1 MNATLHVVGNADEHH
16 VNMRLPPSTFTFCSC
31 PSTSSFPGDPDAWRQ
46 RSRNV
51 LLWRRSMPHTTT
63 LPTRSAGANAL
74 HAARTQFD
82 AAADH
87 LALDSGVRAVLRV
100 PQREYTVNFPVKLDD
115 GSVEVFQGYRVQH
128 NVARGPA
135 KGGLR
140 FHPATDLDDVRALA
154 MWMTWKCA
162 LVGVPFGG
170 AKGGVTCDPTKM
182 SPKELEA
189 LTRRFA
195 TELEGIIGPDSDI
208 PAPDVGTNAQTMAW
222 IMDTVS
228 MHRGYSV
235 PGVVTGKPI
244 AIGGSVGRSDATGQG
259 VVYTIADAARRLGF
273 ELAGARVAVQGFG
286 NVGEA
291 TARLLH
297 QAGASVVAITDV
309 RGGVMNPDG
318 LDVPFLRRYL
328 GEHGTIAGAPGTRPI
343 DNDELFALDLDVLV
357 LAALEGQI
365 TAANART
372 VNARILAEA
381 ANGPVTPDADPI
393 LRHNGVLVIPDI
405 LCNAGGVIVSYF
417 EWAQNRAAL
426 AWTLDEINDR
436 LERQIIAAADAVWNR
451 AAADD
456 IDPRL
461 AAHAIALE
469 QVAEATLL
477 RGLYP

>member
-1 MNATLHVVGNADEHH
+1 MHQV
-16 VNMRLPPSTFTFCSC
+16 
-31 PSTSSFPGDPDAWRQ
+31 
-46 RSRNV
+46 
-51 LLWRRSMPHTTT
+51 HTGTT
-63 LPTRSAGANAL
+63 PSAGGKAL
-74 HAARTQFD
+74 EAALAQFD

-87 LALDSGVRAVLRV
+87 LGLEAGLRAVLRV
-100 PQREYTVNFPVKLDD
+100 PKREYTVHFPVKRDD

-140 FHPATDLDDVRALA
+140 FHPRTDLDDVRALA
-154 MWMTWKCA
+154 MWMTWKAA
-162 LVGVPFGG
+162 LVDVPFGG
-170 AKGGVTCDPTKM
+170 AKGGVTCDPM
-182 SPKELEA
+182 SMSSKELEG

-244 AIGGSVGRSDATGQG
+244 AIGGSVGRADATGQG
-259 VVYTIADAARRLGF
+259 VLYTIADAARRDGF
-273 ELAGARVAVQGFG
+273 ELEGSRVAVQGFG

-297 QAGASVVAITDV
+297 EAGARVVAITDV
-309 RGGVMNPDG
+309 SGGVARADG
-318 LDVPFLRRYL
+318 LDVPFLRRHL
-328 GEHGTIAGAPGTRPI
+328 VEHGSIAGAPGTRPI
-343 DNDELFALDLDVLV
+343 DNDELFGLDVDVLV

-365 TAANART
+365 TAANADT
-372 VNARILAEA
+372 VRARILAEA

-393 LRHNGVLVIPDI
+393 LRRNGVVILPDI

-426 AWTLDEINDR
+426 AWTLDQVNER
-436 LERQIIAAADAVWNR
+436 LRKQILAAADAVWAR
-451 AAADD
+451 AGTDG

-461 AAHAIALE
+461 AAQAIAVE
-469 QVAEATLL
+469 RVAEATRL

>member
-1 MNATLHVVGNADEHH
+1 MHEV
-16 VNMRLPPSTFTFCSC
+16 
-31 PSTSSFPGDPDAWRQ
+31 Q
-46 RSRNV
+46 SRTK
-51 LLWRRSMPHTTT
+51 P
-63 LPTRSAGANAL
+63 SAGGKAL
-74 HAARTQFD
+74 EAALAQFD

-87 LALDSGVRAVLRV
+87 LGLEAGLRALLRV
-100 PQREYTVNFPVKLDD
+100 PKREFTVHFPVKRDD

-128 NVARGPA
+128 NIARGPA

-140 FHPATDLDDVRALA
+140 FHPRTDLDDVRALA
-154 MWMTWKCA
+154 MWMTWKAA
-162 LVGVPFGG
+162 LVDVPFGG
-170 AKGGVTCDPTKM
+170 AKGGVTCDPSVM
-182 SPKELEA
+182 STKELEA
-189 LTRRFA
+189 MTRRFA
-195 TELEGIIGPDSDI
+195 TELEGVIGPDSDI

-244 AIGGSVGRSDATGQG
+244 AIGGSVGRADATGQG
-259 VVYTIADAARRLGF
+259 VVYTIADAARRGGF
-273 ELAGARVAVQGFG
+273 ELEGSRVAVQGFG

-297 QAGASVVAITDV
+297 EAGAHVVAITDV
-309 RGGVMNPDG
+309 HGGVTHADG
-318 LDVPFLRRYL
+318 LDVPFLRRHL

-343 DNDELFALDLDVLV
+343 DNDELFGLDVDVLV

-365 TAANART
+365 TAHNADT
-372 VNARILAEA
+372 VRARILAEA
-381 ANGPVTPDADPI
+381 ANGPVAPDADPI
-393 LRHNGVLVIPDI
+393 LRRNGVVVLPDI

-426 AWTLDEINDR
+426 AWTLDQVNER
-436 LERQIIAAADAVWNR
+436 LRRQILAAADAVWDR
-451 AAADD
+451 AGADG

-461 AAHAIALE
+461 AAQVIAVE
-469 QVAEATLL
+469 RVAEATRL

>member
-1 MNATLHVVGNADEHH
+1 M
-16 VNMRLPPSTFTFCSC
+16 
-31 PSTSSFPGDPDAWRQ
+31 Q
-46 RSRNV
+46 QI
-51 LLWRRSMPHTTT
+51 TTRT
-63 LPTRSAGANAL
+63 TKSAGSDAL
-74 HAARTQFD
+74 AAALAQFD

-87 LALDSGVRAVLRV
+87 IALEPGLRAVLRV
-100 PQREYTVNFPVKLDD
+100 PQREFTVHFPVKRDD
-115 GSVEVFQGYRVQH
+115 GSVEVFEGYRVQH
-128 NVARGPA
+128 NAARGPA

-140 FHPATDLDDVRALA
+140 FHPQTDLDDVRALA
-154 MWMTWKCA
+154 MWMTWKAA
-162 LVGVPFGG
+162 LVDVPFGG
-170 AKGGVTCDPTKM
+170 AKGGVTCDPSSM
-182 SPKELEA
+182 STKELEA
-189 LTRRFA
+189 LTRRFT

-222 IMDTVS
+222 IVDTVS

-244 AIGGSVGRSDATGQG
+244 AIGGSVGRADATGQG
-259 VVYTIADAARRLGF
+259 VVYTIADAARRGGF

-297 QAGASVVAITDV
+297 EAGARVVAITDV
-309 RGGVMNPDG
+309 HGGVADPNG
-318 LDVPFLRRYL
+318 LDVPFLRRQL
-328 GEHGTIAGAPGTRPI
+328 SEHGTIAGAPRTRPI
-343 DNDELFALDLDVLV
+343 TNDELFGLDVDVLV

-365 TAANART
+365 TAANAGT
-372 VNARILAEA
+372 VKARILAEA

-393 LRHNGVLVIPDI
+393 LRSNGVVVLPDI

-426 AWTLDEINDR
+426 AWTLEEINER
-436 LERQIIAAADAVWNR
+436 LHRQILAAAEAVWAR
-451 AAADD
+451 AGADE

-461 AAHAIALE
+461 AAQAIAVE
-469 QVAEATLL
+469 RVAEATRL

>member
-1 MNATLHVVGNADEHH
+1 MQV
-16 VNMRLPPSTFTFCSC
+16 
-31 PSTSSFPGDPDAWRQ
+31 
-46 RSRNV
+46 
-51 LLWRRSMPHTTT
+51 TTT
-63 LPTRSAGANAL
+63 ITRSAGANAL
-74 HAARTQFD
+74 AAALAQYD

-87 LALDSGVRAVLRV
+87 LALEPGIRAVLRV
-100 PQREYTVNFPVKLDD
+100 PQREHTLNFPVKRDD
-115 GSVEVFQGYRVQH
+115 GSVQVFQGYRVQH

-140 FHPATDLDDVRALA
+140 FHPATDIDDVRALA

-162 LVGVPFGG
+162 LVDVPFGG
-170 AKGGVTCDPTKM
+170 AKGGVTCDPTTM
-182 SPKELEA
+182 STKELEA

-228 MHRGYSV
+228 MHKGHSV

-273 ELAGARVAVQGFG
+273 ELTGARVAVQGFG

-297 QAGASVVAITDV
+297 GTGARVVAISDV
-309 RGGVMNPDG
+309 RGGAFAPDG
-318 LDVPFLRRYL
+318 LDVPFLRQYL
-328 GEHGTIAGAPGTRPI
+328 GEHGTIAGAPGTLPI
-343 DNDELFALDLDVLV
+343 TNEELFALDVDVLV

-365 TAANART
+365 TAENADR
-372 VNARILAEA
+372 VRARILAEA
-381 ANGPVTPDADPI
+381 ANGPVAPDADPI
-393 LRHNGVLVIPDI
+393 LRANRVVVIPDI

-436 LERQIIAAADAVWNR
+436 LERQILAAADAVWAR
-451 AAADD
+451 AAEDD

-461 AAHAIALE
+461 AAHSIAVE
-469 QVAEATLL
+469 KVAEATRL